1 MQDFVIDWLNSNHRL
16 AWLVVLSFAFL
27 EACPG
32 VGLFVS
38 GIFLL
43 SICTLLYAQDML
55 PLGFMMALAFSGACL
70 SDHLGFYAGRWIGP
84 KFHRTKFATNRR
96 DVVKRAEEVVKRFG
110 VFSILFGRLIPA
122 VRSKVPLLVGISG
135 FDRLKFTAIDIFAC
149 TIWSGGLGILV
160 VGLQTVF
167 SG

>member
-43 SICTLLYAQDML
+43 SICTLLHAQDML

-84 KFHRTKFATNRR
+84 KFHRTKFATTRR